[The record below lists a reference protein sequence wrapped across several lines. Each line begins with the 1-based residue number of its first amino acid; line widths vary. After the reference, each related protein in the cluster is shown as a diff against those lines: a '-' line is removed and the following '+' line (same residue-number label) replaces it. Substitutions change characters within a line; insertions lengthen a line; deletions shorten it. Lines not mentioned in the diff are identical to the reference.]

1 MYTYID
7 IYIYIHI
14 YIHKYI
20 YIYIYFHMILYFSYK
35 EQLSRTF
42 DSFYTLTINFS
53 LLQRI
58 QFSLGIHESVE
69 NNYFF
74 IVFTPYHNVCLAQN

>member
-1 MYTYID
+1 
-7 IYIYIHI
+7 
-14 YIHKYI
+14 
-20 YIYIYFHMILYFSYK
+20 MILYFSYK

-53 LLQRI
+53 LLQRV
-58 QFSLGIHESVE
+58 QFSLEIHEIVE

-74 IVFTPYHNVCLAQN
+74 IVFTPYPQCMLAQKILNCSYCAIKILNIADKIVC